1 MLLLLVRVLGRDFVN
16 DHNIGK
22 KMQKNLNILCHAY
35 CKMKK
40 DVV

>member
-1 MLLLLVRVLGRDFVN
+1 MLLLLVRVLGRDFASH
-16 DHNIGK
+16 HNIGK
-22 KMQKNLNILCHAY
+22 KTQKNFNILCYTY

>member
-22 KMQKNLNILCHAY
+22 KCKKNFNILCHTY